1 MGPIQ
6 SLHELKSWLRRRA
19 RLIVLIMVLGAVAGV
34 FAASRT
40 ERVYSATAVLQVIN
54 PIIAGEGGAI
64 GPSSA
69 LRRVQII
76 EQRLMTREN
85 LLALA
90 DRHGLFTDLPL
101 TQNELVAAM
110 RASVRIES
118 ITAAQGGA
126 MTARDGSLSAI
137 IISAHLDEPFLAA
150 TVANELAEALVL
162 ESSAAAQAGIQR
174 ALLFFQQEESRL
186 MQEIAELETQIM
198 DFRTENEAVMP
209 SSLLI
214 RREELGRLE
223 DGLLRIE
230 RELSQMRAERSVLEA
245 DSGRA
250 LSRRRIAELDDLI
263 AQRAAE
269 EVLVAERVATL
280 ESLMQRAPAAEREL
294 GSLQRRMEQL
304 QSQLSAAAQARR
316 EAEIGQRIEMDQ
328 QSERFVMLEAATP
341 PDYPESR
348 SRRVVAMLGVVAGLL
363 GGLGL
368 AYVIEAMH
376 PVLRTADRMERELQL
391 RPAISIP
398 LNSPPLERRRRRL
411 IWGFGLLILL
421 GAAAALTL
429 QLTGG

>member
-6 SLHELKSWLRRRA
+6 SLHELTSWLRRRA
-19 RLIVLIMVLGAVAGV
+19 RLIALIMVLGTVVGV

-40 ERVYSATAVLQVIN
+40 ERVYSASAVLQVVN

-90 DRHGLFTDLPL
+90 ERHALFADLPM
-101 TQNELVAAM
+101 TPNELVAAM

-126 MTARDGSLSAI
+126 IARDGSLSAI
-137 IISAHLDEPFLAA
+137 IISAHLGQPFLAA
-150 TVANELAEALVL
+150 TVANELAEALVQ
-162 ESSAAAQAGIQR
+162 ESTAAAQAGIER
-174 ALLFFQQEESRL
+174 ALLFFQQEEGRL
-186 MQEIAELETQIM
+186 MQEIVALETQIM
-198 DFRTENEAVMP
+198 EFRTENEAVMP

-250 LSRRRIAELDDLI
+250 LSRRRIAELDDQI

-269 EVLVAERVATL
+269 EVLVAERVANL

-304 QSQLSAAAQARR
+304 QSQLSAAAQQRR

-348 SRRVVAMLGVVAGLL
+348 SRRVVAMLGVFAGLL

-368 AYVIEAMH
+368 AYIIEAMQ

-398 LNSPPLERRRRRL
+398 LGRPPLERRRRRL

-421 GAAAALTL
+421 GAAAALTV
-429 QLTGG
+429 QLAGG